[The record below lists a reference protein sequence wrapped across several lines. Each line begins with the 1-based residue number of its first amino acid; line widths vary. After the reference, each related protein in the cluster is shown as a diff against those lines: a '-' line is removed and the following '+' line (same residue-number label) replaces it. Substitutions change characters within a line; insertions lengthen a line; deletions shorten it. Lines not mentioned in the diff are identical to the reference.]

1 MQTSIKTVMYAGLAN
16 LSQHK
21 RHNQL
26 SKWQKALPIGGMS
39 PQAFVCLFISLLL
52 EGILEMSQLSQYVG
66 FYNTEPTVDRTPA
79 SLHLSHQLVEQS

>member
-1 MQTSIKTVMYAGLAN
+1 
-16 LSQHK
+16 
-21 RHNQL
+21 
-26 SKWQKALPIGGMS
+26 MS